1 MKMHPPGLL
10 FSFLAAWFIST
21 VEGQSQKLKS
31 MHCNIKT
38 MFTLATPCTS
48 CAVATKVVCPKGWI
62 KMTQALG
69 ERGCRYTVNL
79 EEDTLSLPGCS
90 HMCKKEVEEKKC
102 CPGFW
107 GTECYECP
115 GGPEKPCS
123 GHGTCLDGITRN
135 GTCTCEGRYGGSAC
149 QDCLDEN
156 LFGPD
161 CQSVC
166 DCQHG
171 VCNHGIS
178 GDGSCT
184 CHGGYTGP
192 KCDQELPHCRGR
204 DCGNNGQCVLVN
216 GKAICD
222 CMPGYRK
229 SGSICQAQDPC
240 TSSPCSPLAVCK
252 ALRPGKYECT
262 CKDGYHGDGK
272 ICQPINPCIIN
283 NGGCPENSTVCIYK
297 SPGKSS
303 CVCKPGMSGLNPS
316 AGCSFV
322 SVCQRYF
329 CDVSSKCKISPDG
342 TASCV
347 CKDGEI
353 GDGRSCYKN
362 LMSEISQ
369 INTRGRWYK
378 KLNSANKMFASGCS
392 LALTK
397 YGPFT
402 VFVPSLQPYSE
413 RTDFNVTVAQRLCKM
428 HIIPGQHLVEDMVK
442 TKTLWTLSGHQLT
455 FNDQIKSYTKSFR
468 YQDLPGELYTIIQSN
483 IPASNGII
491 HIVNTLRKTTT
502 FLNLGNPQKTIGE
515 ILASMEIF
523 SRFETILEN
532 CGLPSILD
540 GPGPFTVFVPSNN
553 GVDKLRDGRLIY
565 LFTEGINKLQELV
578 KHHIY
583 TGAGVT
589 VEKLTTMPR
598 IITMANQ
605 ILTINITEDGRIL
618 LDDSGIPL
626 NKRDIVASNGII
638 HTLDGIFIPPSIIP
652 ILPQRCNEEQH
663 KIIAGSCVDCGGLN
677 TSVCPPHST
686 KMAQEIYPSECV
698 YIHDP
703 LGLNVLKKGCARYCN
718 QTILKPGCCKGFF
731 GPDCTPCPGGFSNP
745 CYGRG
750 NCSDGLQGNGN
761 CLCFEGFKGIACH
774 ICSNPNKH
782 GENCDEDCGCI
793 HGICDNRPGSRGKC
807 QSRSCKDGYTG
818 EFCDRTSQNCG
829 PTASQYCHRNAVCSL
844 NNTARCICTDGYE
857 GDGFS
862 CLPID
867 LCRKP
872 ERGGCS
878 ENAICTSTGPGTAT
892 CQCNKGWTGDGKA
905 CVAIDNCVLETRGG
919 CHMNADCSFVGPGQ
933 SKCMCKSGYAGD
945 GYNCD
950 PINPCKLDN
959 GGCHDLAVCEPLG
972 GGERSCACAPGYMG
986 DGLVCYGDVLKELA
1000 RNSHFAGF
1008 YEWIKKSLFSIPAGI
1023 NVTVLVPAEA
1033 AIKNLSQAEKD
1044 FWLKPYT
1051 LPFLVRAHFLQG
1063 SFTSEQLKEHK
1074 GEELPTLNPRTR
1086 WEITNSSGAITIQ
1099 NAIIVVADI
1108 PAINGTIYILNKVLL
1123 PPLGDIPPSRPGLQ
1137 QQLDMVPAFTL
1148 FKELLLQYQL
1158 IGKIESS
1165 EKYTIFVPGNNSIGE
1180 YCHASN
1186 ITQLDNDTVQYHVVL
1201 GEKLSSTDL
1210 KNGVHKSTMLGFSYW
1225 LMFYKNNNQ
1234 TFVNNVR
1241 LDGKFFETKN
1251 GMLIG
1256 VSGVLQ
1262 IQKNRCTANTTV
1274 IQKSRCAKCDK
1285 GFKCPSGSV
1294 LAETPGEGKMPHCL
1308 HKSEFS
1314 VVGCYF
1320 TCVKVSL
1327 VSICCPGYYGHM
1339 CEMCPGKPGSSCS
1352 GNGVCQDGITGS
1364 GECRCHE
1371 GFHGTACEMC
1381 EVGRYGAGCKSVCTC
1396 RNGICNDGLHG
1407 DGSCKCFQGWE
1418 GITCERR
1425 IGIDLCNNTCHL
1437 MANCINSSVDSLP
1450 ICSCS
1455 VGYTGNGTYCSEI
1468 NPCAIDNG
1476 GCSIYATC
1484 TNVSAGE
1491 NTCTCKEGYAG
1502 DGTLCQEIDGCLER
1516 NGNCHSYA
1524 ECTKTG
1530 PNLVACNCL
1539 PGYSGDGVK
1548 QCIPINLCSENNGGC
1563 SRFGVCKYTG
1573 PGTRNCS
1580 CGWGQVG
1587 DGFTCRGSV
1596 YQELLRSEA
1605 ASEFF
1610 KQLLAFKIK
1619 ELSGEGPFTI
1629 FVPHADL
1636 IQNSTTFSEWTNKSL
1651 IKDLLRYHIVSCRK
1665 LLASELETHESI
1677 TALSGHKI
1685 RIVVKEN
1692 SVHLNEEATIIT
1704 SDIVGKN
1711 GVIHIIDKI
1720 LIPADLQSQNV
1731 SSRLAQQSITEVA
1744 EAYGYKIYSKLLRV
1758 NGLNSL
1764 GILSS
1769 SGLCGSFMHTQHV
1782 FVVSMLSCVSGQEAE
1797 LLSLVNNSAH
1807 RPFTMLWPTDA
1818 VFNALPEKMQTW
1830 LYSKDHRDKLAAYLK
1845 MHMIRDTKVVAGN
1858 LPHIASVRTMHG
1870 STISFSCSK
1879 SNVGE
1884 LLVDNGNAK
1893 IVQRHMEFDGGIA
1906 YGIDQLLEPPNLGS
1920 RCDDFLS
1927 VELRGSVESCGVCG
1941 FEPSCPAGSVQR
1953 GKTQPCFYYE
1963 NPFSRFSYFSHRNYL
1978 LSRSHWYPS
1987 MFDNG
1992 NRWHSLRRS
2001 LTKGC
2006 KRVCFST
2013 SWVPQCCAN
2022 HYGRDCHVCPGGLE
2036 APCSNRGTC
2045 DDRINGSGRCNC
2057 TEAFIGTACELCAP
2071 GRYGPGCQE
2080 CKCTENGMCN
2090 EGLHGDG
2097 ICFCTEEWTGERCE
2111 IKLAAT
2117 PVCSPACHPNASC
2130 RADNICECN
2139 LHYEG
2144 DGRSCTVIDQC
2155 RDDNGGCSEHA
2166 NCTQVG
2172 VQLSC
2177 TCLLDYQGDGYVCS
2191 PIDRC
2196 ADGRNGDC
2204 SEHALCFS
2212 TGPNA
2217 RKCECKAGY
2226 VGNGIQCLE
2235 EAVPPTNRCLEK
2247 NGHCHPE
2254 AICTDLHFHDK
2265 TIGVFHLQSP
2275 RGKYTFTYGE
2285 AEAAC
2290 MAEDAALATL
2300 QQLSAAQQ
2308 MGFHLCLVGWLNNGT
2323 AGYPTVYPT
2332 ASCGSNHVG
2341 IVDYGSRKNLT
2352 ERWDAFCYRAKDV
2365 RCNCRDGFIGDGYS
2379 CSGNL
2384 LAVLA
2389 EHSNFSIFYSILL
2402 DYTNATQDG
2411 LEFLNFLSN
2420 DTAYKT
2426 LFVPLNSGFGVNM
2439 TLTWEEVKLHVSL
2452 SDVLLLSF
2460 NLTHGTIIPS
2470 CSGYNLL
2477 IADAPLLNST
2487 QPPGSKVV
2495 NNTLIVEWDILTFNG
2510 IIHAIE
2516 GPLRMPQQ
2524 PVHLAQV
2531 TNAMKSSHPVT
2542 IGVTSA
2548 VVVVLLLLAVAGVS
2562 YYYQKIKNRGFQ
2574 FHYFQADLEEE
2585 EQARNPPLVSFPN
2598 PIFGAQSLMCEP
2610 FEDSLRGEDFSDTH
2624 RILE

>member
-1 MKMHPPGLL
+1 MRSVTKGNNLMLCY
-10 FSFLAAWFIST
+10 FFL
-21 VEGQSQKLKS
+21 KLKS

-69 ERGCRYTVNL
+69 ERGY
-79 EEDTLSLPGCS
+79 TLSLPGCS

-297 SPGKSS
+297 SPGK
-303 CVCKPGMSGLNPS
+303 V
-316 AGCSFV
+316 
-322 SVCQRYF
+322 
-329 CDVSSKCKISPDG
+329 
-342 TASCV
+342 SCV

-378 KLNSANKMFASGCS
+378 KLNSANKMF
-392 LALTK
+392 
-397 YGPFT
+397 
-402 VFVPSLQPYSE
+402 
-413 RTDFNVTVAQRLCKM
+413 
-428 HIIPGQHLVEDMVK
+428 
-442 TKTLWTLSGHQLT
+442 
-455 FNDQIKSYTKSFR
+455 
-468 YQDLPGELYTIIQSN
+468 
-483 IPASNGII
+483 
-491 HIVNTLRKTTT
+491 
-502 FLNLGNPQKTIGE
+502 GN
-515 ILASMEIF
+515 
-523 SRFETILEN
+523 N

-565 LFTEGINKLQELV
+565 LFTE
-578 KHHIY
+578 
-583 TGAGVT
+583 VT

-686 KMAQEIYPSECV
+686 KMEIYPSECV

-986 DGLVCYGDVLKELA
+986 DGLVSLTCFICASPCSGQQ
-1000 RNSHFAGF
+1000 
-1008 YEWIKKSLFSIPAGI
+1008 KSLFSIPAGI

-1086 WEITNSSGAITIQ
+1086 WEITNSSGVRQSLTC
-1099 NAIIVVADI
+1099 D
-1108 PAINGTIYILNKVLL
+1108 PAHLCLSCAQVLL

-1148 FKELLLQYQL
+1148 FKELLNVLLPTGLEFQ
-1158 IGKIESS
+1158 
-1165 EKYTIFVPGNNSIGE
+1165 
-1180 YCHASN
+1180 
-1186 ITQLDNDTVQYHVVL
+1186 DNDTVQYHVVL

-1262 IQKNRCTANTTV
+1262 IQKNRCTANTTHFL
-1274 IQKSRCAKCDK
+1274 S
-1285 GFKCPSGSV
+1285 FEMPYSSLLCP
-1294 LAETPGEGKMPHCL
+1294 
-1308 HKSEFS
+1308 FS
-1314 VVGCYF
+1314 
-1320 TCVKVSL
+1320 K

-1407 DGSCKCFQGWE
+1407 DGSCKCFQAISSFSE
-1418 GITCERR
+1418 PEENCMKFITCKTPSFQCHPLGLDMPYS
-1425 IGIDLCNNTCHL
+1425 ICIPLNLFLCCFLVT
-1437 MANCINSSVDSLP
+1437 
-1450 ICSCS
+1450 
-1455 VGYTGNGTYCSEI
+1455 EI

-1530 PNLVACNCL
+1530 PNLV
-1539 PGYSGDGVK
+1539 SKSFSQTSSSFSVGV
-1548 QCIPINLCSENNGGC
+1548 IGNLSLNNGGC

-1596 YQELLRSEA
+1596 YQVGKVHS
-1605 ASEFF
+1605 
-1610 KQLLAFKIK
+1610 
-1619 ELSGEGPFTI
+1619 
-1629 FVPHADL
+1629 V
-1636 IQNSTTFSEWTNKSL
+1636 
-1651 IKDLLRYHIVSCRK
+1651 
-1665 LLASELETHESI
+1665 
-1677 TALSGHKI
+1677 
-1685 RIVVKEN
+1685 RIVFERALVW
-1692 SVHLNEEATIIT
+1692 
-1704 SDIVGKN
+1704 
-1711 GVIHIIDKI
+1711 
-1720 LIPADLQSQNV
+1720 
-1731 SSRLAQQSITEVA
+1731 QSITEVA

-1758 NGLNSL
+1758 N
-1764 GILSS
+1764 
-1769 SGLCGSFMHTQHV
+1769 
-1782 FVVSMLSCVSGQEAE
+1782 AE

-1927 VELRGSVESCGVCG
+1927 SCGVCG

-1953 GKTQPCFYYE
+1953 PCFYYE

-2308 MGFHLCLVGWLNNGT
+2308 VKAESQLSLLLSLNGPESASLVMGSVIHLILAPLRR
-2323 AGYPTVYPT
+2323 AGILALAATWEAT
-2332 ASCGSNHVG
+2332 QGKCF
-2341 IVDYGSRKNLT
+2341 L
-2352 ERWDAFCYRAKDV
+2352 YRDV

-2439 TLTWEEVKLHVSL
+2439 VRQLERIRDSL
-2452 SDVLLLSF
+2452 I
-2460 NLTHGTIIPS
+2460 TGH
-2470 CSGYNLL
+2470 
-2477 IADAPLLNST
+2477 T
-2487 QPPGSKVV
+2487 QSITGSKVV

-2524 PVHLAQV
+2524 PVHLAQASCLFNSIESLNDGFKNTCWV
-2531 TNAMKSSHPVT
+2531 QLLCVRAEQVPFNVLTKEPLYR
-2542 IGVTSA
+2542 GVC
-2548 VVVVLLLLAVAGVS
+2548 
-2562 YYYQKIKNRGFQ
+2562 
-2574 FHYFQADLEEE
+2574 H
-2585 EQARNPPLVSFPN
+2585 
-2598 PIFGAQSLMCEP
+2598 
-2610 FEDSLRGEDFSDTH
+2610 
-2624 RILE
+2624 